1 MAAINHYLSETN
13 KTLIERVSG
22 NVSQYPDYA
31 QYPDYVATVHEISHA
46 LGLAYE
52 KPRSDRYS
60 YVTINYSNIPSDNHD
75 NFNKSGSINAN
86 YGPFDYDS
94 IMHYGAYDCSMKVL

>member
-1 MAAINHYLSETN
+1 LAAINHYLSETN
-13 KTLIERVSG
+13 KTLIERMSG
-22 NVSQYPDYA
+22 NVS

-52 KPRSDRYS
+52 QPRSDRYS

-86 YGPFDYDS
+86 YGSYDYDS